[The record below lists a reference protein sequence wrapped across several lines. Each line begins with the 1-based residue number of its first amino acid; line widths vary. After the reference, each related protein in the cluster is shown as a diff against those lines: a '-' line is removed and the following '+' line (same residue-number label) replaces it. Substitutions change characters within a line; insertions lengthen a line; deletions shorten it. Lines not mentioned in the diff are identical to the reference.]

1 MLDSE
6 NHNYWNVLGVISM
19 SKGNLNLV
27 TLILHDVV
35 NNALIWISVCCE
47 KS

>member
-1 MLDSE
+1 MLESE

-27 TLILHDVV
+27 TFICTQGMKR
-35 NNALIWISVCCE
+35 NNCSFFIR
-47 KS
+47 K

>member
-19 SKGNLNLV
+19 SEGILNLV
-27 TLILHDVV
+27 TFICR
-35 NNALIWISVCCE
+35 SG
-47 KS
+47 K